1 MARQSPTER
10 ILPVVEA
17 YVDRLEGR
25 HRERLRAIYKT
36 QAAYEEALARA
47 DTWDADERLPAT
59 GDGKVNVQALMDR
72 LGLKEADRQWFY
84 KLPDLAGPIN
94 ALAAAQGLKAIKSR
108 VQQQLED
115 EVAVA
120 AIGRAR
126 TDNKRLAETLME
138 VTRERDQL
146 RAQLQMLRET
156 GWTVRTGSLS
166 DDRK

>member
-1 MARQSPTER
+1 
-10 ILPVVEA
+10 VEA

-25 HRERLRAIYKT
+25 RRERLRGVYRN
-36 QAAYEEALARA
+36 QAAFENALGHA
-47 DTWDADERLPAT
+47 DTWDGDERLPAT
-59 GDGKVNVQALMDR
+59 TDGKVNVQALMDR

-84 KLPDLAGPIN
+84 KLPELAGPIN
-94 ALAAAQGLKAIKSR
+94 ALASAQGLKAIKSR
-108 VQQQLED
+108 AQEQVED
-115 EVAVA
+115 EAAVK

-146 RAQLQMLRET
+146 RAQLQMLREG
-156 GWTVRTGSLS
+156 GWVVRTGPVT